1 FPPRG
6 GPAPG
11 ARSARVS
18 SRAVPPQRGGMGDD
32 GRVVPPGCP
41 FLGPDSHE
49 RSSFQAVAACRLL
62 ADPAAPCEPATAVGP
77 AARPFHTPAP
87 SAPGVPPLFPGGL
100 LHRQRP
106 PLSGPALLR
115 LVLDLGLGGVAA
127 DGLDHLLTVRLGR
140 VAFAGDGHDLA
151 VVLQPEA

>member
-1 FPPRG
+1 MARAASPARGATHFQKILRERARRDIKGFPPRG

-62 ADPAAPCEPATAVGP
+62 ADPAAPCEPVTAVGP
-77 AARPFHTPAP
+77 AAVPFHTPAP

-106 PLSGPALLR
+106 PLLGPA
-115 LVLDLGLGGVAA
+115 
-127 DGLDHLLTVRLGR
+127 
-140 VAFAGDGHDLA
+140 
-151 VVLQPEA
+151 